1 MKRRPRRS
9 VPAVL
14 VALVVL
20 AGCVLA
26 ATVAVQTIIGEKPW
40 IRYDTVASALHGTR
54 WSDPL
59 PAIAG
64 GVVAL
69 LGLLLLVAAIVPGRP
84 TVLPLGG
91 GTDSGASRR
100 GYRSTLRA
108 AASTV
113 DGVSA
118 AKLKVKRSK
127 IVSVV
132 TTGRTNTAGLA
143 DAVRAAI
150 EHRLS
155 QIGPATV
162 PAVRVRVKATRSAS

>member
-26 ATVAVQTIIGEKPW
+26 AAVAVQTIIGEKPW
-40 IRYDTVASALHGTR
+40 ISYDAIASALHDLR

-69 LGLLLLVAAIVPGRP
+69 LGLLLLVSAVVPGKP
-84 TVLPLGG
+84 TVLPLEG

-100 GYRSTLRA
+100 SYRSTLRT

-118 AKLKVKRSK
+118 AKLKVKRRA

-143 DAVRAAI
+143 DAVRSAI
-150 EHRLS
+150 EHRLA
-155 QIGPATV
+155 QIGPAAV

>member
-26 ATVAVQTIIGEKPW
+26 AAVAVQTIIGEKPW
-40 IRYDTVASALHGTR
+40 VSYDAVASALHGTR

-69 LGLLLLVAAIVPGRP
+69 IGLLLLVSAIVPGRP
-84 TVLPLGG
+84 TVLPLEGG
-91 GTDSGASRR
+91 LDSGAARR
-100 GYRSTLRA
+100 SYRSTLRT

-118 AKLKVKRSK
+118 AKLKVKRRG

-132 TTGRTNTAGLA
+132 TTGRTNTEGLA

>member
-1 MKRRPRRS
+1 MKRRPRRT

-20 AGCVLA
+20 AGSVLA
-26 ATVAVQTIIGEKPW
+26 AAVAVQTIIGEKPW
-40 IRYDTVASALHGTR
+40 ISYDAVASALHGTR

-59 PAIAG
+59 TAIVGG
-64 GVVAL
+64 GVAL
-69 LGLLLLVAAIVPGRP
+69 IGLLLLMSAIVPGRP
-84 TVLPLGG
+84 TVLPLDGG
-91 GTDSGASRR
+91 PDTGASRR
-100 GYRSTLRA
+100 SYRSTLRV

-118 AKLKVKRSK
+118 AKLKLKRRA

>member
-1 MKRRPRRS
+1 MKRRPRRT

-14 VALVVL
+14 VALVAL

-26 ATVAVQTIIGEKPW
+26 AAVAVQTIIGEKPW
-40 IRYDTVASALHGTR
+40 ISYDALASALHDLR

-69 LGLLLLVAAIVPGRP
+69 LGLLLLVSAIVPGKP
-84 TVLPLGG
+84 TVLPLEG

-100 GYRSTLRA
+100 SYRSTLRT

-118 AKLKVKRSK
+118 AKLKVKRRA

-143 DAVRAAI
+143 EAVRAAI
-150 EHRLS
+150 EHRLA
-155 QIGPATV
+155 QIGPAAV

>member
-26 ATVAVQTIIGEKPW
+26 AAVAVQTIIGEKPW
-40 IRYDTVASALHGTR
+40 ISYDAVASALHDIR
-54 WSDPL
+54 WNDPL

-69 LGLLLLVAAIVPGRP
+69 LGLLLLVSAIVPGRP
-84 TVLPLGG
+84 TVLPLEG
-91 GTDSGASRR
+91 GTDAGASRR
-100 GYRSTLRA
+100 SYRSTLRT

-118 AKLKVKRSK
+118 AKLKVKRRA

-132 TTGRTNTAGLA
+132 STGRTNTAGLA

-150 EHRLS
+150 EHRLA
-155 QIGPATV
+155 QIGPAAV

>member
-26 ATVAVQTIIGEKPW
+26 AIVAVQTIIGEKPW
-40 IRYDTVASALHGTR
+40 LSYDAVASALHDTR

-59 PAIAG
+59 PPIAG

-84 TVLPLGG
+84 TVLPLEG

-100 GYRSTLRA
+100 SYRSTLRT

>member
-40 IRYDTVASALHGTR
+40 ISYDTVASALYGTR

-84 TVLPLGG
+84 TVLPLES

-100 GYRSTLRA
+100 SYRSTLRT

-118 AKLKVKRSK
+118 AKLKVKRNK

-155 QIGPATV
+155 QIGPAAV

>member
-26 ATVAVQTIIGEKPW
+26 AAVAVQTIIGEKPW
-40 IRYDTVASALHGTR
+40 ISYDTIASALHDLR

-69 LGLLLLVAAIVPGRP
+69 IGLMLLVSAVVPGKP
-84 TVLPLGG
+84 TVLPLEG

-100 GYRSTLRA
+100 SYRSTLRT

-118 AKLKVKRSK
+118 AKLKVKRRA

-143 DAVRAAI
+143 EAVRAAI
-150 EHRLS
+150 EHRLA
-155 QIGPATV
+155 QIGPAAV

>member
-1 MKRRPRRS
+1 MKRRPRRT

-26 ATVAVQTIIGEKPW
+26 AVVAVQTILGEKPW
-40 IRYDTVASALHGTR
+40 VSYDAVASALHGAR
-54 WSDPL
+54 WSDTVTAL
-59 PAIAG
+59 AG
-64 GVVAL
+64 GGIAL
-69 LGLLLLVAAIVPGRP
+69 IGLLLLLSAIVPGKP
-84 TVLPLGG
+84 TVLPLEGDP
-91 GTDSGASRR
+91 DSGASRR
-100 GYRSTLRA
+100 GYRSTLRT

-113 DGVSA
+113 DGVSG
-118 AKLKVKRSK
+118 AKLKVTRRR

-150 EHRLS
+150 ERRLA

-162 PAVRVRVKATRSAS
+162 PAVRVRVKATRSVS

>member
-1 MKRRPRRS
+1 MKRRPRRT

-14 VALVVL
+14 VGIAVL
-20 AGCVLA
+20 AGCALA

-40 IRYDTVASALHGTR
+40 ISYDAVASALHGTR

-69 LGLLLLVAAIVPGRP
+69 LGLVLLVAAIVPGRP
-84 TVLPLGG
+84 TVLPLEGG
-91 GTDSGASRR
+91 PDSGASRR
-100 GYRSTLRA
+100 SYRSTLRT

>member
-40 IRYDTVASALHGTR
+40 VSYDAVATALHDTR

-69 LGLLLLVAAIVPGRP
+69 IGLLLLVTAIVPGRP
-84 TVLPLGG
+84 TVLPLEGG
-91 GTDSGASRR
+91 PDSGASRR
-100 GYRSTLRA
+100 SYRSTLRT

-113 DGVSA
+113 DGVAA
-118 AKLKVKRSK
+118 AKLKVKRRG

-150 EHRLS
+150 EHRLA

>member
-9 VPAVL
+9 LPAVL

-26 ATVAVQTIIGEKPW
+26 AAVAVQTILGEKPW
-40 IRYDTVASALHGTR
+40 VSYDAVASALHDTR

-69 LGLLLLVAAIVPGRP
+69 LGLLLLVSAIVPGRP
-84 TVLPLGG
+84 TVLPLEG

-100 GYRSTLRA
+100 SYRSTLRT

-118 AKLKVKRSK
+118 AKLKLKRRG

-132 TTGRTNTAGLA
+132 TTGRTNTEGLA

>member
-26 ATVAVQTIIGEKPW
+26 AAVAVQTIVGEKPW
-40 IRYDTVASALHGTR
+40 ISYGAVASALHDIR
-54 WSDPL
+54 WNDPL

-69 LGLLLLVAAIVPGRP
+69 LGLLLLVSAMVPGRP
-84 TVLPLGG
+84 TVLPLEGG
-91 GTDSGASRR
+91 PDSGASRR
-100 GYRSTLRA
+100 SYRSTLRT

-118 AKLKVKRSK
+118 AKLKVKRRA

-143 DAVRAAI
+143 DAVRTAI
-150 EHRLS
+150 ERRLA
-155 QIGPATV
+155 QIGPASV
-162 PAVRVRVKATRSAS
+162 PAVRVRVKATRSVS

>member
-9 VPAVL
+9 TPAVL

-26 ATVAVQTIIGEKPW
+26 AAVAVQTIIGEKPW
-40 IRYDTVASALHGTR
+40 ISYDAIASALHDLR

-69 LGLLLLVAAIVPGRP
+69 LGLLLLVSAVVPGKP
-84 TVLPLGG
+84 TVLPLEG

-100 GYRSTLRA
+100 SYRSTLRT

-118 AKLKVKRSK
+118 AKLKVKRRA

-143 DAVRAAI
+143 GAVRAAI
-150 EHRLS
+150 EHRLA
-155 QIGPATV
+155 QIGPAAV